1 MDITVTQS
9 DTSWRFSPASADA
22 SVAPDLAPPGQDDG
36 LDEAMPVASAPASPL
51 SAALAQALQGPPQDG
66 QATFVNGLLGALSG
80 DGSDDDGGR
89 GLSGSLSL
97 LITQVSQSNTPPDL
111 QQAFDDWMAN
121 TQGQGQTPRLADVL
135 ASLQSQVGYGDDS
148 GLSALNN
155 LISTQA

>member
-1 MDITVTQS
+1 MDITMTQS
-9 DTSWRFSPASADA
+9 DTSWRFSPISADA
-22 SVAPDLAPPGQDDG
+22 SLAPAPTPPGQDDDPDG
-36 LDEAMPVASAPASPL
+36 AQEASAPACPL
-51 SAALAQALQGPPQDG
+51 STALAQALQGTPQDG
-66 QATFVNGLLGALSG
+66 QAAFVNGLLGALSG
-80 DGSDDDGGR
+80 DGSGGDGGR
-89 GLSGSLSL
+89 SLSGSLSL

>member
-1 MDITVTQS
+1 MDITLTQS
-9 DTSWRFSPASADA
+9 DTSWRFSPASTDA
-22 SVAPDLAPPGQDDG
+22 SPAPGLVPTVRDDRLEG
-36 LDEAMPVASAPASPL
+36 ATQEPSAPASPL

-80 DGSDDDGGR
+80 DGSDGDSGR

-97 LITQVSQSNTPPDL
+97 LITQVRQSNTPPDL

-135 ASLQSQVGYGDDS
+135 ASLQSQVGYGEDS
-148 GLSALNN
+148 GLRALNN